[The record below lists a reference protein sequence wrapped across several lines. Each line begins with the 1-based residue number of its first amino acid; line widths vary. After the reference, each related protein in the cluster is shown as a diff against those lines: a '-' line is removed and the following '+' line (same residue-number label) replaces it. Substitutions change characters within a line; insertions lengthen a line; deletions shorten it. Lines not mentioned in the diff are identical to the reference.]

1 MLEELLDFAAV
12 DALAMARLDLA
23 ASSPLRAQARYPVTT
38 PSTCGET
45 NPNTGPHQAMVRRE
59 LKLSLAQGHCYIGG
73 RLLEAAAARSLCCA
87 KLKPEQAA
95 ACVSVALDTMY
106 KKGELPTPPMANG
119 TKPTQRRFFLP
130 SAYAAEEKIA
140 IAVRRPSVA
149 RTLARTLARAL
160 ALALTL
166 TRALTLTLTLTITR
180 CAAARTAMA
189 RARLR
194 GRRCGWRRPRKTW
207 RRRRRRRRMR
217 RRVHRCPTG

>member
-23 ASSPLRAQARYPVTT
+23 ASSPLRAQARYPVIT

-45 NPNTGPHQAMVRRE
+45 NPNPGPNPGPNQAMVRRE

-95 ACVSVALDTMY
+95 ACVRVALDTMY

-149 RTLARTLARAL
+149 RTLARALARTRTLAR
-160 ALALTL
+160 TL
-166 TRALTLTLTLTITR
+166 
-180 CAAARTAMA
+180 ART
-189 RARLR
+189 R
-194 GRRCGWRRPRKTW
+194 T
-207 RRRRRRRRMR
+207 
-217 RRVHRCPTG
+217 